1 WLTKSSEND
10 VLNGKGEAFC
20 KLCQVNLRAHRN
32 DLIKHTTRSKHVE
45 KMKSLNRNT
54 QPSLESR
61 TTQAIGKRQPSRQNS
76 YPSNQMLSHVVIAPA
91 FLTELVTNVGNS
103 PYAVIADEATDC
115 STSKFMG
122 MCIRYFSTAKK
133 TMVTDFL
140 GLVQVTGTTGKQ
152 LADALKEFLRVIGIP
167 LVNMTAVGT
176 DGAPNMCGP
185 NNSLFT
191 HLRQDVPRLQCIK
204 CVCHSI
210 DKCAEYAHK
219 CMPPSVNQILKESHN
234 WFAHSAVRKAD
245 FEDYYKTLNNDKKAG
260 VIPRMVETRWLSWLP
275 GCEFIVSNWIEMRE
289 FFGIAVANAKDD
301 YARAAASHI
310 HALYKDQAL
319 YLYMLFLRNILRE
332 VQKVNLAFQHANAD
346 VTKLHSELRKLIFS
360 VASRILKDQAMPKVD
375 RAGVIRMNEIRALQ
389 EAMRNSA
396 NHLPLDMANFEEAFR
411 TAVPNCKLSEAE
423 LRTVRNTCG
432 QYIYTLCIQ
441 LFDRLPSNIEAVEK
455 LRFFRVN
462 YALAVSARPKFRQLP
477 LDLLSSEEDPDVL
490 ESQWNLLENTPL
502 SDICPH
508 PDHRINLEE
517 IDIFHFWACVLT
529 CTNAAG
535 DFPFRELA
543 RFALRCLTL
552 PLSNAVVERIFSFLA
567 AVKSKQRNRLQ
578 LLMIEAL
585 LRIRVHF
592 KVIGECCQKYTP
604 STDMVKR
611 FSSKIGSNLSM
622 DLDENPDDPDPD
634 AVAEIDDEDY
644 AALTIFSSDDT
655 GACCTIGLP

>member
-1 WLTKSSEND
+1 MPKWGRYLKTYREEWEKETVFKPTVVSDEDKITDIRLALFIATHCAVKSIDHLGE
-10 VLNGKGEAFC
+10 LLKQLGKGSPLG
-20 KLCQVNLRAHRN
+20 KIRIHRT
-32 DLIKHTTRSKHVE
+32 KCSK
-45 KMKSLNRNT
+45 
-54 QPSLESR
+54 
-61 TTQAIGKRQPSRQNS
+61 II
-76 YPSNQMLSHVVIAPA
+76 SHVIAPA
-91 FLTELVTNVGNS
+91 FLTELVTDVGNS

-152 LADALKEFLRVIGIP
+152 LADALKEYLRVIGIP

-176 DGAPNMCGP
+176 DGAPN
-185 NNSLFT
+185 
-191 HLRQDVPRLQCIK
+191 I
-204 CVCHSI
+204 
-210 DKCAEYAHK
+210 
-219 CMPPSVNQILKESHN
+219 
-234 WFAHSAVRKAD
+234 AVRKAD

-301 YARAAASHI
+301 KARAAASHI

-332 VQKVNLAFQHANAD
+332 VQKVNLAFQHTNAD

-396 NHLPLDMANFEEAFR
+396 NHLPLDMANFGEAFR

-455 LRFFRVN
+455 LRFFRPN

-490 ESQWNLLENTPL
+490 ESQWNLLGNTPL

-508 PDHRINLEE
+508 PDHRSNLEE

-611 FSSKIGSNLSM
+611 FSSKMYASQSGSNLSM

-655 GACCTIGLP
+655 GACCTIEFNFYVFTALLFLLYVI